1 MARTAR
7 EIHKLTAA
15 DQMMLRQI
23 KSNKLS
29 KKTFANDSTAI
40 PVSKSDRVL
49 LAMAKGEKLTTHRLR
64 TEFGMARPW
73 DHIQSLIARGHKI
86 RTFQVESD
94 VDSNYVQNAYSL

>member
-1 MARTAR
+1 MAKTAR

-23 KSNKLS
+23 KTNKLS
-29 KKTFANDSTAI
+29 KKTIAIGATPTA
-40 PVSKSDRVL
+40 VSKSDRVL

-73 DHIQSLIARGHKI
+73 DHIHSLIARGHKI
-86 RTFQVESD
+86 RTFQVASD
-94 VDSNYVQNAYSL
+94 VDSDYMQNAYSM